1 MTRIAIVVALT
12 LGSAVA
18 ASGMSHAGSAI
29 EDARAGCA
37 VELKTYCKNVTPG
50 KGRLL
55 NCMQAYSDK
64 LSKKCI
70 FAVNRGLFR
79 IKRVQ
84 TVILYVAFQCRTDA
98 LKSCG
103 DVIVGRGRALKCLSK
118 NRKNLQ
124 KNCELALKDIG
135 VLK

>member
-1 MTRIAIVVALT
+1 MNRIAIVVALT

-37 VELKTYCKNVTPG
+37 VELKAYCKNVTPG
-50 KGRLL
+50 EGRLL
-55 NCMQAYSDK
+55 NCMRTHFDK

-79 IKRVQ
+79 IKRAE
-84 TVILYVAFQCRTDA
+84 TVIQYIIFQCRADA

-103 DVIVGRGRALKCLSK
+103 DVKVGGGRALKCLSK